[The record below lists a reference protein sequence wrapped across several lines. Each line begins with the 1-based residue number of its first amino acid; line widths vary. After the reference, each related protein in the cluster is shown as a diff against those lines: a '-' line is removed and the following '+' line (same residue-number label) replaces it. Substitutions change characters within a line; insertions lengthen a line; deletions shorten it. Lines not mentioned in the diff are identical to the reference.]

1 MKQITSNQKQVIE
14 RSKFTYSPLGKAFE
28 KQAKIIKDQEDK
40 IVNVLRLLKFF
51 QKQLLLIIDFGSKE
65 RVNIK
70 IMSEPEKL

>member
-1 MKQITSNQKQVIE
+1 MKQITSNQKQIIE

-28 KQAKIIKDQEDK
+28 KQAKTIKDQEDK